1 MNEQIEIEYK
11 ILLTKDTYQQILNEY
26 QNQITDAY
34 LQVND
39 YFTHPLLSKKHFML
53 RIRSK
58 KDKYELTLKRPYLG
72 HRLETYID
80 ISKKERE
87 SFINHEPM
95 NNEIISI
102 LEENNISYNEL
113 QQLYS
118 LNTYR
123 IDILLNEGML
133 SLDKNN
139 YLDKEDYELEFEV
152 NNPDIGYSKFLD
164 IIKPY
169 NLKYTRN
176 CTNKVVRAMTRYN
189 ELHNY

>member
-11 ILLTKDTYQQILNEY
+11 ILLTKDTYQQILNDY
-26 QNQITDAY
+26 QNQITDSY

-39 YFTHPLLSKKHFML
+39 YFTHPLLNEKHFML

-58 KDKYELTLKRPYLG
+58 KDKYELTLKRPYQG
-72 HRLETYID
+72 HRLETNID
-80 ISKKERE
+80 ISKEERE
-87 SFINHEPM
+87 NFINHKPM
-95 NNEIISI
+95 HNEIITI
-102 LEENNISYNEL
+102 LKENNIPYHEL

-118 LNTYR
+118 LSTYR
-123 IDILLNEGML
+123 TDILLEEGML

-152 NNPDIGYSKFLD
+152 NDTNTGYVKFLD

-169 NLKYTRN
+169 GLHYTKN
-176 CTNKVVRAMTRYN
+176 NTNKVVRAMLRYN
-189 ELHNY
+189 ELHVD

>member
-11 ILLTKDTYQQILNEY
+11 ILLTKDTYQQIINDY

-39 YFTHPLLSKKHFML
+39 YFTHPLLNGKHFML

-58 KDKYELTLKRPYLG
+58 KDKYELTLKRPYQG
-72 HRLETYID
+72 HRLETNID
-80 ISKKERE
+80 ITKEERE
-87 SFINHEPM
+87 NFINHKTM
-95 NNEIISI
+95 NNEIITI
-102 LEENNISYNEL
+102 LEENNIPYQEL

-118 LNTYR
+118 LSTYR
-123 IDILLNEGML
+123 TDILLEEGML

-152 NNPDIGYSKFLD
+152 NDPTTGYSKFLD

-169 NLKYTRN
+169 GLHYTKN
-176 CTNKVVRAMTRYN
+176 NTTKVVRAMTRYN
-189 ELHNY
+189 ELHVD

>member
-11 ILLTKDTYQQILNEY
+11 ILLTKNTYQKILNDY

-39 YFTHPLLSKKHFML
+39 YFSHPLLSKKHFML

-58 KDKYELTLKRPYLG
+58 KDKYELTLKRPYQG
-72 HRLETYID
+72 HRLETNID
-80 ISKKERE
+80 ISKEERE
-87 SFINHEPM
+87 NFINHKPM

-102 LEENNISYNEL
+102 LEENKIPYHEL

-118 LNTYR
+118 LSTYR
-123 IDILLNEGML
+123 TDILLDEGVL
-133 SLDKNN
+133 SLDANT

-152 NNPDIGYSKFLD
+152 NDPTIGYNKFLE
-164 IIKPY
+164 IIEPY
-169 NLKYTRN
+169 NLIYIRN
-176 CTNKVVRAMTRYN
+176 CTNKVMRAMTRYN
-189 ELHNY
+189 ELHNC

>member
-11 ILLTKDTYQQILNEY
+11 ILLTKDTYQQIINDY

-39 YFTHPLLSKKHFML
+39 YFTHPLLNELHFML

-58 KDKYELTLKRPYLG
+58 KDKYELTLKRPYQG
-72 HRLETYID
+72 HRLETNID
-80 ISKKERE
+80 LTKEE
-87 SFINHEPM
+87 KEKFINHEPM
-95 NNEIISI
+95 NNEIITI
-102 LEENNISYNEL
+102 LEENNIPYNQL

-118 LNTYR
+118 LSTYR
-123 IDILLNEGML
+123 TDILLDEGML

-152 NNPDIGYSKFLD
+152 NDPIAGYSKFLE

-169 NLKYTRN
+169 HLQYIRN
-176 CTNKVVRAMTRYN
+176 NTNKVIRAMTRYN
-189 ELHNY
+189 ELHNS